1 MFYQNHSLALRSYSG
16 DILKFN
22 FKKSL
27 DLDLEILDWLT
38 GLGLTLWSTGTGLK
52 KYLNYLAGLGFVLYY
67 IRVRL
72 EKYLDYIGFELVLWY
87 VGLGLNTWTW
97 IKLLDSDWFYYNE
110 PGMLLEMSENLLE
123 LSVKHLVI
131 QSRLASSDDVGVWKT
146 KCKCCF

>member
-16 DILKFN
+16 DIWKFN

-38 GLGLTLWSTGTGLK
+38 GLGLTLWTTGTGLK

-72 EKYLDYIGFELVLWY
+72 EKYLDYLGFELVLWY
-87 VGLGLNTWTW
+87 IGLGLNTWLGLSYWTQIDFIITNQGCW
-97 IKLLDSDWFYYNE
+97 KRLKTYLNYLLS
-110 PGMLLEMSENLLE
+110 
-123 LSVKHLVI
+123 I
-131 QSRLASSDDVGVWKT
+131 
-146 KCKCCF
+146 

>member
-52 KYLNYLAGLGFVLYY
+52 KYLNYLAGHGFVLYY

-72 EKYLDYIGFELVLWY
+72 ENFLDYLGFELVLWY
-87 VGLGLNTWTW
+87 IGLGLNTWTW
-97 IKLLDSDWFYYNE
+97 IKLLDSDWFYYIQ

-131 QSRLASSDDVGVWKT
+131 QSRLARSDYVGCVKNEM
-146 KCKCCF
+146 